1 MKLFEARWPGWAS
14 PTWRA
19 SRTLAVSAV
28 LVAHALAACSSD
40 DTVNPT
46 GVRFDAAVAFSNL
59 TFRRPLDLQDPGDGS
74 NRLFVV
80 EQRGTILVFENSDS
94 AGTASVF
101 LDISS
106 IVTFGREQGLLGLAF
121 HPQFASNG
129 YYFVYYSTTGQ
140 LRTRLSRFQADAG
153 NPDTTAAGSQVDVLD
168 IDQPFANHNGGQIS
182 FGPDGFLYIAVG
194 DGGSGN
200 DPQNNGQTRTTLLG
214 KILRIDVDTLPYGIP
229 ADNPFVGNNQGYRE
243 EIFAWGLRNPWRFSF
258 DPPTQRLWVGDV
270 GQNAREEIDLVEKGK
285 NYGWNIMEGSIC
297 LPPTSGCD
305 MTGLVPPVWE
315 YSHPVMEGRSVTGG
329 FVYRGS
335 ALPELVGAYVY
346 ADFQTGEI
354 WALRY
359 DGARVTANTLLQDT
373 DRLISSFGIDAAG
386 ELYFCALVDGR
397 IYELVRTVLNN

>member
-1 MKLFEARWPGWAS
+1 MRVFEVPRAGWAF

-19 SRTLAVSAV
+19 SRTVAVTAV
-28 LVAHALAACSSD
+28 LVAHALAACGSD
-40 DTVNPT
+40 DAVNPSR
-46 GVRFDAAVAFSNL
+46 VRFDAAVAFANL
-59 TFRRPLDLQDPGDGS
+59 TFRQPLDLQDPGDGS

-94 AGTASVF
+94 AGAASVF

-106 IVTFGREQGLLGLAF
+106 IVTFGGEQGLLGLAF

-200 DPQNNGQTRTTLLG
+200 DPQDNGQTRTTLLG
-214 KILRIDVDTLPYGIP
+214 NILRIDVDTLPYGIP

-297 LPPTSGCD
+297 RPPTSGCD
-305 MTGLVPPVWE
+305 MTGLEPPVWE

-359 DGARVTANTLLQDT
+359 DGTRVTANTLLQDT
-373 DRLISSFGIDAAG
+373 DLSISSFGIDTAG